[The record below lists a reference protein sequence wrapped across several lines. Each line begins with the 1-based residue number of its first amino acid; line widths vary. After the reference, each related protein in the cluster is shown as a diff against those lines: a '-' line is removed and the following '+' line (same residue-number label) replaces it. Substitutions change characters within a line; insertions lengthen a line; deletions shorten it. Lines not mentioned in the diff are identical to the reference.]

1 VNSLTSSQFWTIHPT
16 PLVCTVP
23 ADLSSSSFAPKPSRQ
38 KLLTFPTDAITFPP
52 FIDPPIHRR
61 HTFEINQAPFLIAM
75 SPNAIASQRLTRQSQ
90 SKRKTNPAA
99 STKVVLPPNSGRV
112 STSPTHHLPISV
124 NSKPEDL
131 KNMSLQQF
139 LAFVPLEDCPTGA

>member
-1 VNSLTSSQFWTIHPT
+1 
-16 PLVCTVP
+16 
-23 ADLSSSSFAPKPSRQ
+23 
-38 KLLTFPTDAITFPP
+38 
-52 FIDPPIHRR
+52 
-61 HTFEINQAPFLIAM
+61 M
-75 SPNAIASQRLTRQSQ
+75 SPNAIALQRLTHQSQ

-99 STKVVLPPNSGRV
+99 STEVVLPPNSGRV